1 MAGTPKA
8 DPRANPAAR
17 PPPVRPPERTR
28 GGAEQNLGIRP
39 GPPRSAHGDPA
50 RDRGPPDRTGE
61 VRRLPGPAG
70 IEREMERWQQPER
83 RILDARQSL
92 ADERRRLD
100 DALAKL
106 EQPVPYYDALT
117 RQLE

>member
-50 RDRGPPDRTGE
+50 RDRSPPDRTGE
-61 VRRLPGPAG
+61 VRRLPRALG
-70 IEREMERWQQPER
+70 IQREVGRWRLRVR
-83 RILDARQSL
+83 RVPDSDPMPRGGTGILGDPLVIGLMQIC
-92 ADERRRLD
+92 RLW
-100 DALAKL
+100 
-106 EQPVPYYDALT
+106 T
-117 RQLE
+117 

>member
-39 GPPRSAHGDPA
+39 GLPRSAHGDPA

-61 VRRLPGPAG
+61 VRRLPGPVG
-70 IEREMERWQQPER
+70 IERELEGWRLRER
-83 RILDARQSL
+83 RILDALQSL
-92 ADERRRLD
+92 ADARRTVVD
-100 DALAKL
+100 EFAQVA
-106 EQPVPYYDALT
+106 QPDGYHHCRT
-117 RQLE
+117 

>member
-61 VRRLPGPAG
+61 VRRLTGPGG
-70 IEREMERWQQPER
+70 LEREMERGRQRGR
-83 RILDARQSL
+83 RGPGAPPGL
-92 ADERRRLD
+92 AGGSPPPPRGVAESE
-100 DALAKL
+100 AEVAHHH
-106 EQPVPYYDALT
+106 
-117 RQLE
+117 

>member
-61 VRRLPGPAG
+61 VRRLPGPVG
-70 IEREMERWQQPER
+70 IEREMERSRQRER
-83 RILDARQSL
+83 RILDALQSL
-92 ADERRRLD
+92 ADGRRRLHD
-100 DALAKL
+100 GLAKV
-106 EQPVPYYDALT
+106 EPQDAYDHELP
-117 RQLE
+117 